1 MNKKF
6 STLLA
11 GAALLSAVS
20 VNAQKLT
27 AVEEGEAIQIGSAA
41 PLQDYNDKTKGGLYQ
56 LKTNDGYYLLME
68 EDNNG
73 NYVLKAR
80 QASDAAFKTKNSL
93 WCVSTQAHSQGQ
105 NVKFDF
111 TNKATG
117 LMLDIAM
124 NGSSKNAHLSV
135 LISKI

>member
-56 LKTNDGYYLLME
+56 LKTNDGY
-68 EDNNG
+68 
-73 NYVLKAR
+73 
-80 QASDAAFKTKNSL
+80 TCL
-93 WCVSTQAHSQGQ
+93 WKRITMVTM
-105 NVKFDF
+105 F
-111 TNKATG
+111 
-117 LMLDIAM
+117 
-124 NGSSKNAHLSV
+124 
-135 LISKI
+135 

>member
-41 PLQDYNDKTKGGLYQ
+41 PLKDYNDKTKGGLYQ

-73 NYVLKAR
+73 NYVLPKR
-80 QASDAAFKTKNSL
+80 WRDTS
-93 WCVSTQAHSQGQ
+93 
-105 NVKFDF
+105 
-111 TNKATG
+111 
-117 LMLDIAM
+117 
-124 NGSSKNAHLSV
+124 GS
-135 LISKI
+135 IGG